1 MRKNVVLCLVS
12 GLLGAILA
20 MTVYNQATS
29 PDRLGAAEPPR
40 VAGPRI
46 EPAGPMVNTQLPNG
60 VRPRPPIEDDLTLEE
75 RVNVAVYENVNRSVV
90 NVDTKIANTA
100 GFLMFDNS
108 QEGAGSGSV
117 LDKLGHILTNYHVI
131 EGANKIDVTLFDGS
145 QHEARVVGRDISSD
159 VAVIKISA
167 PPELLFPVFFG
178 DSTRLKVG
186 QHVFAIGNPFGLER
200 TLTTGIVSSLN
211 RSIPSRN
218 NRSIKSIIQI
228 DAAINPGNSGGPLV
242 NIRGEVIGIN
252 SAIASQTGMYA
263 GYGFAIPVTLA
274 KQVMDDLLAYGKVR
288 RSVIGVAIN
297 PASPE
302 EAKAAGLDQVTG
314 VVVGS
319 YSYGADSVSPAK
331 NAGIEPG
338 DVIIAADGKPIDR
351 VSTLQR
357 IVRSHKPGET
367 VSFDVMRF
375 GSKKTYRVKLV
386 EAPDETRAV
395 ASASRSSVDEGAPS
409 ESRRFDKVGIAV
421 EPVSAGLRAVVAEP
435 YRRGLV
441 VSDVSAMGPSYRKLT
456 ADQTVLYEVLNPGP
470 RRVLH
475 TTGDLDA
482 VLSRLKAG
490 DLVTFLVYDIAPQG
504 QQGST
509 RAVTVRVQ

>member
-12 GLLGAILA
+12 GLLGAISA
-20 MTVYNQATS
+20 VTIYNQANS

-46 EPAGPMVNTQLPNG
+46 EPAGPMVNAPLPNA

-228 DAAINPGNSGGPLV
+228 DAAINPGNSGGPLLDSHG
-242 NIRGEVIGIN
+242 RLIGMN
-252 SAIASQTGMYA
+252 TAIASRTGQNT
-263 GYGFAIPVTLA
+263 GVGFAIP
-274 KQVMDDLLAYGKVR
+274 
-288 RSVIGVAIN
+288 IN
-297 PASPE
+297 
-302 EAKAAGLDQVTG
+302 
-314 VVVGS
+314 
-319 YSYGADSVSPAK
+319 
-331 NAGIEPG
+331 
-338 DVIIAADGKPIDR
+338 IIAR
-351 VSTLQR
+351 VVPEL
-357 IVRSHKPGET
+357 IEKGHVVRPET
-367 VSFDVMRF
+367 
-375 GSKKTYRVKLV
+375 GITRVYQTDHGLY
-386 EAPDETRAV
+386 V
-395 ASASRSSVDEGAPS
+395 ATMATGGPAEQ
-409 ESRRFDKVGIAV
+409 
-421 EPVSAGLRAVVAEP
+421 AGLRGFRIVKQK
-435 YRRGLV
+435 RRQGPFTV
-441 VSDVSAMGPSYRKLT
+441 ESESVDRSSADLIIGVNGEKTTT
-456 ADQTVLYEVLNPGP
+456 ADDFLNAIESHHPGEEVNLNVIREG
-470 RRVLH
+470 REI
-475 TTGDLDA
+475 A
-482 VLSRLKAG
+482 IRLRLA
-490 DLVTFLVYDIAPQG
+490 AAE
-504 QQGST
+504 S
-509 RAVTVRVQ
+509 

>member
-20 MTVYNQATS
+20 ATVYNRSNS

-46 EPAGPMVNTQLPNG
+46 EPAGPMVNAQLPNA
-60 VRPRPPIEDDLTLEE
+60 VRPRPPAEDDLTLEE

-228 DAAINPGNSGGPLV
+228 DAAINPGNSGGPLLDSHG
-242 NIRGEVIGIN
+242 RLIGMN
-252 SAIASQTGMYA
+252 TAIASRTGQNT
-263 GYGFAIPVTLA
+263 GVGFAIP
-274 KQVMDDLLAYGKVR
+274 
-288 RSVIGVAIN
+288 IN
-297 PASPE
+297 
-302 EAKAAGLDQVTG
+302 
-314 VVVGS
+314 
-319 YSYGADSVSPAK
+319 
-331 NAGIEPG
+331 
-338 DVIIAADGKPIDR
+338 IIAR
-351 VSTLQR
+351 VVPEL
-357 IVRSHKPGET
+357 IEKGHVVRPET
-367 VSFDVMRF
+367 
-375 GSKKTYRVKLV
+375 GITRVYQTDHGLYV
-386 EAPDETRAV
+386 ATMAPAGPAEQ
-395 ASASRSSVDEGAPS
+395 
-409 ESRRFDKVGIAV
+409 
-421 EPVSAGLRAVVAEP
+421 AGLRGFRIVKQK
-435 YRRGLV
+435 RRQGPFTV
-441 VSDVSAMGPSYRKLT
+441 ESESVDRSSADLIIGVNGEKSTT
-456 ADQTVLYEVLNPGP
+456 ADDFLNAIESHHPGEEVNLNVIREG
-470 RRVLH
+470 REI
-475 TTGDLDA
+475 A
-482 VLSRLKAG
+482 IRLRLA
-490 DLVTFLVYDIAPQG
+490 AAE
-504 QQGST
+504 S
-509 RAVTVRVQ
+509 